1 MEYQG
6 RWRTLLYR
14 ILHFYDYRTVGTVD
28 GK

>member
-1 MEYQG
+1 MEHQG

-14 ILHFYDYRTVGTVD
+14 IPHFRDHRTVGTVD